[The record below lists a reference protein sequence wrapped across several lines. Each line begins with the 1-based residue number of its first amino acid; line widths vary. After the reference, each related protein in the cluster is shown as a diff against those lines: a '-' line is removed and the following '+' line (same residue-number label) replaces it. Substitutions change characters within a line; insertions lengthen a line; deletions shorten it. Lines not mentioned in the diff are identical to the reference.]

1 MAAMPKPLR
10 KPGNQE
16 RNDVSFPAFLH
27 SLFSC
32 SLFLLSLFPN
42 GTIPFLIKRRT
53 AGRELPQLVMLGA
66 HERGAITESAAHTFA
81 VQSAMFHQL
90 AGEVRLRQRGPA
102 DADQRD
108 LTIPN
113 VGRARLK

>member
-16 RNDVSFPAFLH
+16 KNDVSFPAFLH

-42 GTIPFLIKRRT
+42 GTIHFFIKRRT
-53 AGRELPQLVMLGA
+53 AGRELPQLIMLGA
-66 HERGAITESAAHTFA
+66 HERGAITKSPADAFA
-81 VQSAMFHQL
+81 IQPTIFPQP
-90 AGEVRLRQRGPA
+90 AGEVRLRQGGP
-102 DADQRD
+102 
-108 LTIPN
+108 T
-113 VGRARLK
+113 

>member
-1 MAAMPKPLR
+1 MM
-10 KPGNQE
+10 
-16 RNDVSFPAFLH
+16 FPFLPSCH

-42 GTIPFLIKRRT
+42 GTIHFFVKRRT
-53 AGRELPQLVMLGA
+53 AGRELPQLIMLGA
-66 HERGAITESAAHTFA
+66 HERGAITESAADAFA
-81 VQSAMFHQL
+81 IQPTIFPQP

-113 VGRARLK
+113 IGRSRMKE